1 MVLKSEAAILCASPS
16 DRLENTFC
24 SAGTITLE
32 KYRFLNEKAMF
43 LVSARGKN
51 VIRRPQLRYG
61 KPIRSLRRS
70 SPDRPRIKPRNA
82 TLFERRQISFFASAD
97 LLRYIQD
104 SRVCENSPI
113 KLQTL
118 GMTKGRA
125 ALPCT
130 AAKQTLGEE
139 EGGVFVGACLA
150 TTIYGSVT
158 LPFVIPSAA
167 EGSAVRPGSRSKV
180 WVLRVLRQTLASWV
194 VLIPVVQISSFE
206 PSGSCGYDAQ
216 PFTTSVLRPTSS
228 APGPPA
234 HSPGIQPALPDGPSP
249 RTQPDRSRWA
259 LEAEPGWSAKRD
271 STRLAI
277 TRWCRQ
283 PGYTPAQ

>member
-1 MVLKSEAAILCASPS
+1 MKSTGDNLGRQAHSLKSQVPPLVKRHISTFPLHERAVAKRCGRGTNENQAAAQSLMQLHQRCWSLRLSCWQPFTMVLKSEAAILCASPS

-139 EGGVFVGACLA
+139 EGGVFVGAYLA

-158 LPFVIPSAA
+158 LPLS
-167 EGSAVRPGSRSKV
+167 SRAQPRD
-180 WVLRVLRQTLASWV
+180 LRCAPAPAQR
-194 VLIPVVQISSFE
+194 
-206 PSGSCGYDAQ
+206 SGSC
-216 PFTTSVLRPTSS
+216 
-228 APGPPA
+228 
-234 HSPGIQPALPDGPSP
+234 
-249 RTQPDRSRWA
+249 
-259 LEAEPGWSAKRD
+259 
-271 STRLAI
+271 
-277 TRWCRQ
+277 
-283 PGYTPAQ
+283 